1 MILHIDMDAFYA
13 SVEQLDNPELKGKCV
28 IVGRSNRGVVTAA
41 SYEARKFGVHSAM
54 PVFQAKRKCPGGT
67 FLPPRMKRYQEISKK
82 IMSLLRDFSPLVEPV
97 SIDEAY
103 VDITGCERLH
113 GQPRQIAI
121 HIKEK
126 IKQSLNLTCSVGIAP
141 NKFLA
146 KIASDMDKPDG
157 FTIIFPD
164 KVIPFIESLPIYK
177 VPGVGKKMNRRLEA
191 LGIKTLGDVR
201 KCPEKII
208 SQQLGKFGQRL
219 INLSAGID
227 DAPVR
232 PASVHKSVSTEK
244 TLPEDTDDIA
254 LLKKYLMMQAEEVGS
269 ELRRLEIKVRTI
281 TLKLKD
287 ADFKQVTRSVTVAL
301 PTQSSE
307 TIYRAAERLLLDYRL
322 TKKVRLI
329 GVGTSGFLSAVVPVQ
344 RNLFE
349 DKRQKSYKWE
359 TVDKTLDTITTR
371 FGKGVIKR
379 ATLHNPK
386 TKRLKQKAGA
396 DKNDAK

>member
-1 MILHIDMDAFYA
+1 
-13 SVEQLDNPELKGKCV
+13 
-28 IVGRSNRGVVTAA
+28 
-41 SYEARKFGVHSAM
+41 
-54 PVFQAKRKCPGGT
+54 
-67 FLPPRMKRYQEISKK
+67 
-82 IMSLLRDFSPLVEPV
+82 
-97 SIDEAY
+97 
-103 VDITGCERLH
+103 
-113 GQPRQIAI
+113 
-121 HIKEK
+121 
-126 IKQSLNLTCSVGIAP
+126 VGIAP

-157 FTIIFPD
+157 FTIISPD

-219 INLSAGID
+219 IKLSAGID

-329 GVGTSGFLSAVVPVQ
+329 GVGTSDFLSAAVPVQ
-344 RNLFE
+344 RDLFE
-349 DKRQKSYKWE
+349 DKRQKSYRWE
-359 TVDKTLDTITTR
+359 AVDKTLDTITTR

-386 TKRLKQKAGA
+386 QK
-396 DKNDAK
+396 D

>member
-1 MILHIDMDAFYA
+1 
-13 SVEQLDNPELKGKCV
+13 
-28 IVGRSNRGVVTAA
+28 
-41 SYEARKFGVHSAM
+41 
-54 PVFQAKRKCPGGT
+54 
-67 FLPPRMKRYQEISKK
+67 
-82 IMSLLRDFSPLVEPV
+82 
-97 SIDEAY
+97 
-103 VDITGCERLH
+103 
-113 GQPRQIAI
+113 
-121 HIKEK
+121 
-126 IKQSLNLTCSVGIAP
+126 
-141 NKFLA
+141 
-146 KIASDMDKPDG
+146 
-157 FTIIFPD
+157 
-164 KVIPFIESLPIYK
+164 
-177 VPGVGKKMNRRLEA
+177 MNRRLDA

-201 KCPEKII
+201 KCPEEII

-219 INLSAGID
+219 IKLSAGID

-232 PASVHKSVSTEK
+232 PASAHKSVSTEK

-344 RNLFE
+344 RDLFE
-349 DKRQKSYKWE
+349 DKKQKSYRWE

-386 TKRLKQKAGA
+386 HK
-396 DKNDAK
+396 D